1 MSLSIEVIVEG
12 VASVIEAVGVGPQGA
27 QGPQGIQ
34 GEEGPQGIQG
44 IQGIQG
50 EVGPQG
56 PIGLTGEKGDQ
67 GIQGPVGPV
76 AVPPERRYDFSTATH
91 YAGTA
96 PDGSAESDPV
106 WTITRFTFEP
116 FVTATATGVAW
127 DERTTAIYS

>member
-50 EVGPQG
+50 EVGPIG
-56 PIGLTGEKGDQ
+56 PQ
-67 GIQGPVGPV
+67 GIQGIQGEQGPVG
-76 AVPPERRYDFSTATH
+76 APPERRYDFSTTTH

-127 DERTTAIYS
+127 NDRTTAIYS